1 MRRLKNQLVR
11 PRPDD
16 RVTGEGLGR
25 TLKVVEKSLPS
36 GPAASAVAAIEPFVT
51 GHVEVYVPAE
61 ENGALITVN
70 ESRYAMMMA
79 Y

>member
-1 MRRLKNQLVR
+1 LLVR
-11 PRPDD
+11 ALHLLAISR
-16 RVTGEGLGR
+16 L

-36 GPAASAVAAIEPFVT
+36 GPAARAVAAIEPLVM

-61 ENGALITVN
+61 ENGALITITMD
-70 ESRYAMMMA
+70 ESRYGMMMD